1 MKITIKHLHHTPSQ
15 SLVTLIGQHLGEIAK
30 TRQIDE
36 ARIVVEQRLEASPPF
51 RISAHLVTPG
61 PDIFAEAVDHTLRAA
76 LQKTVALLLAD
87 IGRRKLK
94 RAGSLKASRR
104 SSRPAFLPAA
114 IARA

>member
-1 MKITIKHLHHTPSQ
+1 MKITIKHLHHTPSP

-61 PDIFAEAVDHTLRAA
+61 PDID
-76 LQKTVALLLAD
+76 
-87 IGRRKLK
+87 RKSTRLN
-94 RAGSLKASRR
+94 SSHSSVSRMP
-104 SSRPAFLPAA
+104 SSA
-114 IARA
+114 